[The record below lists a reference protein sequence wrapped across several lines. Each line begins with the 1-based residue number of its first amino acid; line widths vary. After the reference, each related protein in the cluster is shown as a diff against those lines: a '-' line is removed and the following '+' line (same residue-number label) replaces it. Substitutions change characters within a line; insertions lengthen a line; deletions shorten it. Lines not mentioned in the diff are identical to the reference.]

1 MSEIR
6 NVSPC
11 SPAHGSYVSVNFRK
25 QESLTVHRQ
34 PPILSSDR
42 KLSRNAD
49 NVRTIPP
56 GMPEDRK
63 AEVAVMVKT
72 AHSRT
77 SRAVGGAGV
86 LAHRQA

>member
-1 MSEIR
+1 
-6 NVSPC
+6 
-11 SPAHGSYVSVNFRK
+11 
-25 QESLTVHRQ
+25 
-34 PPILSSDR
+34 
-42 KLSRNAD
+42 
-49 NVRTIPP
+49 
-56 GMPEDRK
+56 MPEDRK

>member
-1 MSEIR
+1 M
-6 NVSPC
+6 
-11 SPAHGSYVSVNFRK
+11 NFRK
-25 QESLTVHRQ
+25 QESLTVHRH

-49 NVRTIPP
+49 NVLTVPP

-72 AHSRT
+72 AHIRT
-77 SRAVGGAGV
+77 SLAVGMAGA
-86 LAHRQA
+86 LSHRQV